1 MTASQPSNSNSL
13 NNWDYITGCQSP
25 DLIKLGTLRR
35 NEPEPEVDYTKDAF
49 TVITDIYRKYCGGSQ
64 TSEELIKW
72 LNYVLTSFITNNN
85 HTSRSM
91 QYYRDARI
99 TFCESKA
106 TLHIEKNSKTC
117 TMLPAGETLTSEIR
131 LSHVFMRKF
140 GVDTHKIREG
150 KVFYDEEDISLFT
163 ESVKSDI
170 DTWCDVVH
178 FVTSI

>member
-1 MTASQPSNSNSL
+1 MTASQPSSNDSL
-13 NNWDYITGCQSP
+13 DKWDYITGCQSP
-25 DLIKLGTLRR
+25 DLIKLGTLRK
-35 NEPEPEVDYTKDAF
+35 NEPEPEVDYDRDALS
-49 TVITDIYRKYCGGSQ
+49 VINDIYKKYCGSAA
-64 TSEELIKW
+64 TSEELSKW
-72 LNYVLTSFITNNN
+72 LTYVLTSFINNN
-85 HTSRSM
+85 HHTTRSM

-99 TFCESKA
+99 TFCESKS
-106 TLHIEKNSKTC
+106 TLHIEKNAKTC
-117 TMLPAGETLTSEIR
+117 TLLPAGESLASEIR

-150 KVFYDEEDISLFT
+150 KVFYDEEDMSLFT